1 MNGSYRLCQTRSR
14 LHTPTV
20 EHGYNETD
28 HIGRVWRIQEELL
41 SISGMQ
47 DIVLGVSMSDVTHL
61 LLSSIERSFNLDVVH
76 ILQET
81 FGKKETKRKNES
93 N

>member
-1 MNGSYRLCQTRSR
+1 M
-14 LHTPTV
+14 P
-20 EHGYNETD
+20 
-28 HIGRVWRIQEELL
+28 
-41 SISGMQ
+41 
-47 DIVLGVSMSDVTHL
+47 DVTHL
-61 LLSSIERSFNLDVVH
+61 LLSIERSFNLDVAH